1 MQRPVDSAQS
11 RRSCGQRLSGRRGRV
26 AGTANPFCVQVAG
39 AAGCRYT
46 SVPVKASAARPDH
59 DHVLT
64 GIDELIRSHGL
75 RRTPQRQATLEAVA
89 AAAGHATAEEIVRR
103 VRRKLPAVSPST
115 VYRTLASL
123 EEVGIL
129 CHAHLGHTAS
139 VYHVGTAGLHQH
151 LVCERCGALQEVS
164 DSLTQPFAR
173 SLKRSYEFEANFT
186 HFAVLGLCASCA
198 RKQRTRSHR

>member
-1 MQRPVDSAQS
+1 MK
-11 RRSCGQRLSGRRGRV
+11 
-26 AGTANPFCVQVAG
+26 T
-39 AAGCRYT
+39 
-46 SVPVKASAARPDH
+46 KAPRPDH
-59 DHVLT
+59 DHALREL
-64 GIDELIRSHGL
+64 DELIRSHGL

-89 AAAGHATAEEIVRR
+89 AAAGHATAEEIVSR

-151 LVCERCGALQEVS
+151 LVCERCGAMQEVGEAQ
-164 DSLTQPFAR
+164 TRPFAKELER
-173 SLKRSYEFEANFT
+173 RFGFHANFT
-186 HFAVLGLCASCA
+186 HFAVLGECRSCA
-198 RKQRTRSHR
+198 RKGSRRSR

>member
-1 MQRPVDSAQS
+1 MHHRAATLV
-11 RRSCGQRLSGRRGRV
+11 RV
-26 AGTANPFCVQVAG
+26 RT
-39 AAGCRYT
+39 
-46 SVPVKASAARPDH
+46 KASRPDH
-59 DHVLT
+59 DHALREL
-64 GIDELIRSHGL
+64 DELIRSHGL

-89 AAAGHATAEEIVRR
+89 TAKGHATAEEIVAR

-151 LVCERCGALQEVS
+151 LVCERCGAMQEVGEKQ
-164 DSLTQPFAR
+164 TGPFAKELQR
-173 SLKRSYEFEANFT
+173 RFGFRANFT
-186 HFAVLGLCASCA
+186 HFAVLGECKACA
-198 RKQRTRSHR
+198 RRKR

>member
-1 MQRPVDSAQS
+1 MK
-11 RRSCGQRLSGRRGRV
+11 G
-26 AGTANPFCVQVAG
+26 AN
-39 AAGCRYT
+39 
-46 SVPVKASAARPDH
+46 ARPDH
-59 DHVLT
+59 DHALE

-75 RRTPQRQATLEAVA
+75 RRTPQRQATLGAVA
-89 AAAGHATAEEIVRR
+89 AAAGHATAEEIVQR

-151 LVCERCGALQEVS
+151 LVCENCGALQEVE
-164 DSLTQPFAR
+164 DSLTGPFAR
-173 SLKRSYEFEANFT
+173 SLEKRFGFRANFT
-186 HFAVLGLCASCA
+186 HFAVLGLCARCA
-198 RKQRTRSHR
+198 RDAARRKRTN

>member
-1 MQRPVDSAQS
+1 MHP
-11 RRSCGQRLSGRRGRV
+11 V
-26 AGTANPFCVQVAG
+26 AGTLD
-39 AAGCRYT
+39 R
-46 SVPVKASAARPDH
+46 VKTKSPRPDH
-59 DHVLT
+59 DHALHEL
-64 GIDELIRSHGL
+64 DELIRSHGL

-89 AAAGHATAEEIVRR
+89 AASGHATAEDIVKR

-151 LVCERCGALQEVS
+151 LVCERCGRSQEVD
-164 DSLTQPFAR
+164 DSLTGPFADR
-173 SLKRSYEFEANFT
+173 LKKRFGFTANFT
-186 HFAVLGLCASCA
+186 HFAVLGECRECA
-198 RKQRTRSHR
+198 RKPASARRKVKTAARARR

>member
-1 MQRPVDSAQS
+1 M
-11 RRSCGQRLSGRRGRV
+11 
-26 AGTANPFCVQVAG
+26 
-39 AAGCRYT
+39 
-46 SVPVKASAARPDH
+46 KASARPDH

-64 GIDELIRSHGL
+64 KLDELIRSHGL

-89 AAAGHATAEEIVRR
+89 SAAGHATAEEIVKR

-115 VYRTLASL
+115 VYLASL

-164 DSLTQPFAR
+164 DSLTEPFAR
-173 SLKRSYEFEANFT
+173 SLKRSYAFEANFT
-186 HFAVLGLCASCA
+186 HFAVLGLCKSCA
-198 RKQRTRSHR
+198 RSPSRKRQR

>member
-1 MQRPVDSAQS
+1 MHDRAAT
-11 RRSCGQRLSGRRGRV
+11 LARV
-26 AGTANPFCVQVAG
+26 KT
-39 AAGCRYT
+39 
-46 SVPVKASAARPDH
+46 KAPRPDH
-59 DHVLT
+59 DHALREL
-64 GIDELIRSHGL
+64 DELIRSHGL

-89 AAAGHATAEEIVRR
+89 AASGHATAEDIVKR

-151 LVCERCGALQEVS
+151 LVCERCGAMQEVGEAQ
-164 DSLTQPFAR
+164 TGPFAKELER
-173 SLKRSYEFEANFT
+173 RFGFRPNFT
-186 HFAVLGLCASCA
+186 HFAVLGECRSCRSKSRA
-198 RKQRTRSHR
+198 RR

>member
-1 MQRPVDSAQS
+1 MK
-11 RRSCGQRLSGRRGRV
+11 
-26 AGTANPFCVQVAG
+26 
-39 AAGCRYT
+39 AA
-46 SVPVKASAARPDH
+46 AARPDH
-59 DHVLT
+59 DHTLT
-64 GIDELIRSHGL
+64 KIDELIRSHGL

-89 AAAGHATAEEIVRR
+89 QAAGHATAEEIVKR

-151 LVCERCGALQEVS
+151 LVCEKCGALQEVE
-164 DSLTQPFAR
+164 DALTGPFAR
-173 SLKRSYEFEANFT
+173 ALKKRFGFRANFT
-186 HFAVLGLCASCA
+186 HFAVLGLCARCA
-198 RKQRTRSHR
+198 RTGRPSQRRAG

>member
-1 MQRPVDSAQS
+1 MK
-11 RRSCGQRLSGRRGRV
+11 
-26 AGTANPFCVQVAG
+26 T
-39 AAGCRYT
+39 
-46 SVPVKASAARPDH
+46 KAPRPDH
-59 DHVLT
+59 DHALREL
-64 GIDELIRSHGL
+64 DELIRSHGL

-89 AAAGHATAEEIVRR
+89 AAKGHATAEEIVTR

-151 LVCERCGALQEVS
+151 LVCERCGAMQEVGEAQ
-164 DSLTQPFAR
+164 TAPFAKELER
-173 SLKRSYEFEANFT
+173 RFGFRANFT
-186 HFAVLGLCASCA
+186 HFAVLGECKDCSR
-198 RKQRTRSHR
+198 RKR

>member
-1 MQRPVDSAQS
+1 VQS
-11 RRSCGQRLSGRRGRV
+11 DADTL
-26 AGTANPFCVQVAG
+26 ACVK
-39 AAGCRYT
+39 T
-46 SVPVKASAARPDH
+46 STARPDH

-64 GIDELIRSHGL
+64 KIDELIRSHGL

-89 AAAGHATAEEIVRR
+89 AAAGHATAEEIVKR

-164 DSLTQPFAR
+164 DALTEPFAR
-173 SLKRSYEFEANFT
+173 TLKRSFGFKANFT
-186 HFAVLGLCASCA
+186 HFAVLGVCSNCAKGLTSR
-198 RKQRTRSHR
+198 RKG

>member
-1 MQRPVDSAQS
+1 MK
-11 RRSCGQRLSGRRGRV
+11 
-26 AGTANPFCVQVAG
+26 T
-39 AAGCRYT
+39 
-46 SVPVKASAARPDH
+46 KAPRPDH
-59 DHVLT
+59 DHALRE
-64 GIDELIRSHGL
+64 IDDLIRSHGL

-89 AAAGHATAEEIVRR
+89 AADGHATAEQIVTR

-151 LVCERCGALQEVS
+151 LVCERCGAMQEVGEAQ
-164 DSLTQPFAR
+164 TGPFAKELER
-173 SLKRSYEFEANFT
+173 RYGFRANFT
-186 HFAVLGLCASCA
+186 HFAVLGECRSCA
-198 RKQRTRSHR
+198 KKGAARR

>member
-1 MQRPVDSAQS
+1 MK
-11 RRSCGQRLSGRRGRV
+11 
-26 AGTANPFCVQVAG
+26 
-39 AAGCRYT
+39 AA
-46 SVPVKASAARPDH
+46 KARPDH
-59 DHVLT
+59 DHALE

-89 AAAGHATAEEIVRR
+89 AAAGHATAEEIVKR

-151 LVCERCGALQEVS
+151 LVCENCGALQEVE
-164 DSLTQPFAR
+164 DSMTGPFAKA
-173 SLKRSYEFEANFT
+173 LEKRFGFRANFT
-186 HFAVLGLCASCA
+186 HFAVLGLCARCTREAA
-198 RKQRTRSHR
+198 RRKRAN

>member
-1 MQRPVDSAQS
+1 
-11 RRSCGQRLSGRRGRV
+11 
-26 AGTANPFCVQVAG
+26 
-39 AAGCRYT
+39 
-46 SVPVKASAARPDH
+46 VKPTGPPDH

-64 GIDELIRSHGL
+64 EVAELLRSHGL

-89 AAAGHATAEEIVRR
+89 EAAGHATPEEIARR

-115 VYRTLASL
+115 VYRTLATL

-151 LVCERCGALQEVS
+151 LVCEGCGALDEV
-164 DSLTQPFAR
+164 DEALTRPFAQALR
-173 SLKRSYEFEANFT
+173 RRYGFRANLT
-186 HFAVLGLCASCA
+186 HFAVLGECAACVRSGARERRPGARLTRWPGARAPRSSSPRRPSGGSA
-198 RKQRTRSHR
+198 RKRSAT